1 MLRSAALFRQNRYTS
16 QFKKGQLPMPDSAI
30 AKKANMKHAMR
41 MSYIGDEERAVPL
54 LKEVAYWGKVS
65 NTDVPLLG

>member
-1 MLRSAALFRQNRYTS
+1 
-16 QFKKGQLPMPDSAI
+16 MPDSAI